1 MEEVEVRDTAEVET
15 EELEPVED
23 DLPEF
28 ALMVDVPR

>member
-1 MEEVEVRDTAEVET
+1 MEEVRDTTEADTEV
-15 EELEPVED
+15 LEPVEEE